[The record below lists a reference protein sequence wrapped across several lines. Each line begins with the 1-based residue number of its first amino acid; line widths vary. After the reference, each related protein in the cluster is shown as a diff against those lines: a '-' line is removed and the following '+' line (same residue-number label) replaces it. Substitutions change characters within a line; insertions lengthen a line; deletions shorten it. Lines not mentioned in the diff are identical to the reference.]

1 MRDLWDFVV
10 KNKEMLT
17 WIGGGIAAIAGAVW
31 TIIAHFLPAR
41 ESKSKNGAGMSVMQS
56 GTGIASGRDTVI
68 SGGEI
73 NIGLDATR
81 VGEQVALAQ
90 KPLIEQFERLVAE
103 VSRDKGVPVA
113 PLRTILLKLGEAGFP
128 EETIPRRLDER
139 LCRHLTPQS
148 VVNDVLDRKIAG
160 KEISVPLIKREID
173 KAKASRTGQE
183 LEAANLTTKKAADES
198 EAPPTVTAL
207 AEMEK
212 TPVASPTRPPIRI
225 PLKKSEIS
233 LTGAG

>member
-81 VGEQVALAQ
+81 VGEQAYRAALGERTRERLPLDWAATQNNLGDALRALGERESGTAPLEGAVVAYRASLSVDAYFNDGTRESLARVEALLAQ
-90 KPLIEQFERLVAE
+90 R
-103 VSRDKGVPVA
+103 RA
-113 PLRTILLKLGEAGFP
+113 P
-128 EETIPRRLDER
+128 
-139 LCRHLTPQS
+139 
-148 VVNDVLDRKIAG
+148 
-160 KEISVPLIKREID
+160 
-173 KAKASRTGQE
+173 
-183 LEAANLTTKKAADES
+183 
-198 EAPPTVTAL
+198 
-207 AEMEK
+207 
-212 TPVASPTRPPIRI
+212 
-225 PLKKSEIS
+225 
-233 LTGAG
+233 